1 MNGLHALALA
11 GLLAQAGGA
20 AAQAPQPVPT
30 PVPDAVLELV
40 RASDEAADAGDF
52 RTAADRLAE
61 ALEHPAAAGLPPTI
75 QRRLHTHLGRHAVRG
90 DDLPRGLKHARLATA
105 FGDTELGDW
114 ILRAVLARDIGLP
127 DESADSWREAYQRWP
142 AQVRRNHEH
151 NVTEAIWGTD
161 FDSPAR
167 FALLKAL
174 REGGFE
180 WAWTGPADGLWLE
193 LALQHL
199 ARGEQEAAREMVATL
214 TEPRIVIQLLADRRF
229 DAVRDPAL
237 TPAALPRLARQRA
250 DDLRA
255 RALLDANVVGIQSEY
270 ASALLMLGE
279 HEDVVA
285 LAEQVAT
292 AIADSPFKGDI
303 YIDQQEQL
311 SWLYDR
317 AGEALV
323 RLGRKDEAIAMY
335 RRAASTKEQGAANVS
350 QVLNLAHHLV
360 SAGQPREAL
369 ELVAS
374 VGNMS
379 PFGRMVLVSV
389 QHRAALALG
398 DGPAADS
405 ALEYLERNRGDGEGV
420 YTQALLDRGQ
430 DDAAAA
436 ALVASLENP
445 EERLGAL
452 YFVQRFLETGS
463 LDPARDAR
471 RRAMIARDDVQAA
484 INRHG
489 RILDLPLYEPW

>member
-1 MNGLHALALA
+1 LNGLRALALA
-11 GLLAQAGGA
+11 GLLALAGGA
-20 AAQAPQPVPT
+20 AAQAQEPPQ
-30 PVPDAVLELV
+30 VPDAVLALV
-40 RASDEAADAGDF
+40 RASDKAATAKDYRA
-52 RTAADRLAE
+52 AADRLAE
-61 ALEHPAAAGLPPTI
+61 ALGHPEADQLSPKV
-75 QRRLHTHLGRHAVRG
+75 QRRMHTFIARYAAWG
-90 DDLPRGLKHARLATA
+90 DDLPRGLKHARLATG
-105 FGDTELGDW
+105 FEDTELEDW
-114 ILRAVLARDIGLP
+114 TLRAFLARDVGLP
-127 DESADSWREAYQRWP
+127 DEAADSWREAYRRWP
-142 AQVRRNHEH
+142 EQVRREHELD
-151 NVTEAIWGTD
+151 VAQAVWPTD

-199 ARGEQEAAREMVATL
+199 ARGEQEAAREIVATL

-255 RALLDANVVGIQSEY
+255 RALLDANVVGIQAEY

-311 SWLYDR
+311 AWLYDR
-317 AGEALV
+317 AGQALV

-335 RRAASTKEQGAANVS
+335 RRAAGTRELGAANVS

-369 ELVAS
+369 DVVAS

-379 PFGRMVLVSV
+379 PFGRMVLVGV

-398 DGPAADS
+398 DGPAADA
-405 ALEYLERNRGDGEGV
+405 ALDYLQRNRGDGEGV
-420 YTQALLDRGQ
+420 YTEALLDRGQ

-436 ALVASLENP
+436 ALVENLENP
-445 EERLGAL
+445 EKRLGAL
-452 YFVQRFLETGS
+452 YSVQRFLGSAS

-471 RRAMIARDDVQAA
+471 QRAMHAREDVQAA
-484 INRHG
+484 VERHG
-489 RILDLPLYEPW
+489 RTLDLPLYEPW